1 MTSMRRTS
9 LAALATVL
17 AGPGLLSLAAVSP
30 ATAATTT
37 VDTEAELRSAVARA
51 NRADGQDVIR
61 LGDSIDLRRGQLVVS
76 DDLVLDGN
84 GHTLRATSRDR
95 ILDVRPG
102 TTLRVEDA
110 TLRGGRAPAGESG
123 GAIRGTEATVRVV
136 DSRLVGNSA
145 QGEGAS
151 GGAIMNDR
159 GTLVVVDSRILK
171 NRAERA
177 GGGIEANEGTTRVEE
192 TLLKGNRTGAAPGN
206 GGGLHLTGTG
216 TVRVEDSRVI
226 GNRASA
232 EGGGLWNSV
241 TGEMTVTDTVLR
253 GNVGA
258 GAEATNGGGALFN
271 DGGQM
276 TVRGVT
282 ATGNKAPGAAG
293 SGGGLLNDQG
303 SVTVRDSVF
312 TENTATRAGGA
323 IETNL
328 GTLRLVDVDM
338 LRNRTGD
345 APGNGG
351 GLHLT
356 AEAQVTYDGGTV
368 RGNDATA
375 EGGGLWNSATGT
387 LTVTDVTVRGNSAPD
402 GANVYNDGGTFT
414 RDGEPVPSDNE
425 EGGEDGGLIP
435 GLPGIPGL
443 PEVPGLP
450 DLPLP

>member
-1 MTSMRRTS
+1 MTSLRRTS

-61 LGDSIDLRRGQLVVS
+61 LGDSIDLRRQLVVS

-102 TTLRVEDA
+102 TTLRVEDV
-110 TLRGGRAPAGESG
+110 TLRGGRAPEGESG

-136 DSRLVGNSA
+136 DARLVGNRA
-145 QGEGAS
+145 EGEGAS

-159 GTLVVVDSRILK
+159 GTLVVTDSRVLK

-177 GGGIEANEGTTRVEE
+177 GGGIEANEGTTRVDD

-206 GGGLHLTGTG
+206 GGGLHLTGAG

-232 EGGGLWNSV
+232 EGGGLWNSA
-241 TGEMTVTDTVLR
+241 TGEMTVTDTVLNR
-253 GNVGA
+253 NVGS

-271 DGGQM
+271 DGGRM
-276 TVRGVT
+276 TVRGVS
-282 ATGNKAPGAAG
+282 ATGNKASGAAG

-303 SVTVRDSVF
+303 TVTVRDSVF

-328 GTLRLVDVDM
+328 GTLTLVDVDM

-368 RGNDATA
+368 RGNDAA
-375 EGGGLWNSATGT
+375 AQGGGLWNSATGT
-387 LTVTDVTVRGNSAPD
+387 LTVTDVTIRGNTAPE
-402 GANVYNDGGTFT
+402 GADVYNDGGTFT
-414 RDGEPVPSDNE
+414 RDGEAVPSDNPD
-425 EGGEDGGLIP
+425 GGDDGGLIP
-435 GLPGIPGL
+435 ALPGIPGL
-443 PEVPGLP
+443 PEIPGLP